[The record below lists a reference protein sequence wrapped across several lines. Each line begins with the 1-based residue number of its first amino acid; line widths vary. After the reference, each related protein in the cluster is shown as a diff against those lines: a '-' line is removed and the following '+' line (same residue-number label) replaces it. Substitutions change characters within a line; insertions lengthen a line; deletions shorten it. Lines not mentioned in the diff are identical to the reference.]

1 MSYGWALSDFAGD
14 PKNNQLTFARGDV
27 LVVTNQL
34 EGGWWFGTTYKDGN
48 KGYFPETFVKLHVP
62 GEDTTAATPANTA
75 NTANTASAATTGKK
89 ETAPEPTRP
98 APAAPSSSTSKT
110 AAAPTPIESKEATAQ
125 NDWVAVF
132 DQRYNRHYYTN
143 RVTKESSW
151 EVPPG
156 YVSPDQATTAAAA
169 AVAKAKAASRATTV
183 PTTATTP
190 ATTPATTAT
199 TTTTATPISTKHQS
213 EEYTNTLNVDAS
225 SNTTVGTP
233 RNETTSSKPAGRK
246 RKTGRRTQVMN
257 NQREKIALKRLQ
269 KQNAAAGGSGNGS
282 DKYDLGIPIVEE
294 EGEEEEEE
302 EEEEEDDGEM
312 KNSSATA
319 VANPNSS
326 HEGDT
331 VQPILLNYG
340 SFSTKLKS
348 FQSMSTVKS
357 SFTANNHLPQ
367 GWLHR
372 LKNSKSVFSSNPFKR
387 EYFIVVP
394 KEKAGGDL
402 VLTRF
407 KKEPTHLIQE
417 PSSTP
422 QQYQKESYEV
432 YDLTKFAS
440 GISVSPEDT
449 GVQHVFHV
457 MEKDAVASMVLAAD
471 TASDAER

>member
-1 MSYGWALSDFAGD
+1 M
-14 PKNNQLTFARGDV
+14 

-34 EGGWWFGTTYKDGN
+34 EGGWWFGATYKDGN

-62 GEDTTAATPANTA
+62 DEDTTAASA
-75 NTANTASAATTGKK
+75 ANTASAATTGKK

-98 APAAPSSSTSKT
+98 APAVPSSSTSKT
-110 AAAPTPIESKEATAQ
+110 AAAPTPIKPKESMAQ

-156 YVSPDQATTAAAA
+156 YVSPDQATMAAS
-169 AVAKAKAASRATTV
+169 VAKAKAASRATTV

-190 ATTPATTAT
+190 ATTATAT
-199 TTTTATPISTKHQS
+199 TTTTTARPISTKHQS
-213 EEYTNTLNVDAS
+213 EEYTSTLGVDAS
-225 SNTTVGTP
+225 FKTIVGTS
-233 RNETTSSKPAGRK
+233 RNETPSSKPVGRK
-246 RKTGRRTQVMN
+246 RKTGRRTEVMN
-257 NQREKIALKRLQ
+257 NQREKMALKRLQ

-302 EEEEEDDGEM
+302 EEM

-319 VANPNSS
+319 AAKPINS
-326 HEGDT
+326 HEGDM

-357 SFTANNHLPQ
+357 SFTANNNLPQ

-422 QQYQKESYEV
+422 QQYQQESYEV